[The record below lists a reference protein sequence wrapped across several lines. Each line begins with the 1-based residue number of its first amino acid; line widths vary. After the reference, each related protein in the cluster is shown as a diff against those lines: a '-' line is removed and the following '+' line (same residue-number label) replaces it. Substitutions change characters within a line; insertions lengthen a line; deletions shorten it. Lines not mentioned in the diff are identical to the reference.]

1 MPTGEKQMFEKKE
14 LKSDVVYNKL
24 KNLIIDNKLQQGS
37 PLSERKICEMIETS
51 RTPVREALKR
61 MHNEGFVDFTPEYG
75 AFVSKVTYD
84 QVIQVYDIRE
94 MLEALAVRSF
104 TKTTNEVELKVLNEI
119 FDSLEST
126 TKNHN
131 YSESLEIDLKFHHFI
146 IDRCR
151 NEMLQRLLKS
161 IFEHTD
167 RIIKLTHYS
176 DEWALESIEAHRKIL
191 KAINSRDLDEVE
203 IEMRQ
208 HVKQARERQLRSWM
222 QH

>member
-1 MPTGEKQMFEKKE
+1 MFEKKE

-191 KAINSRDLDEVE
+191 TSINNRDLDKVEVE
-203 IEMRQ
+203 MRH